1 MAAAL
6 IQLSG
11 STFIAQDNVRSG
23 SDFFGVSNACCA
35 SGELIAPASL
45 SLTNAGGSLLSVT
58 NGSIKTLFSL
68 LDVQRSSVTSSGTG
82 PLIQFGGTTG
92 PTITLG
98 GLNPFTNT
106 TAIGRLLTLID
117 SASSGV
123 VAPSPA
129 SVSLAGPLLV
139 SNKANITS
147 TGSLIGVFNGA
158 TLSSTTAAPLLS
170 LTDTTVTTGTPSIFG
185 PLVQVVGAGGT
196 SATTVATMSLAGPL
210 LSATISSLNATNGSL
225 NIGGPLLSVGSA
237 TPHDNGVVTT
247 NGNTGSLILLTG
259 SLSAGPHRVNGAM
272 FDLAGTAT
280 TTVDPDPDAPTPT
293 LLGTDR
299 PLRHGGALFE
309 GTSTSL
315 STTQVVKLDTALLEA
330 TAPIIKLLN
339 STLTS
344 SADALNLSQKAKLTA
359 TLVPGDA
366 LVKLNASTLNINSGS
381 LVNVAGGS
389 FMSVRG
395 NLVSLDN
402 NSTLNILAGSLF
414 SVSGGSV
421 FRLTG
426 GSLGV
431 FGSTGTNTINI
442 TNTAQLCSGC
452 SIVTNITNFNFPV
465 LLKAGASA
473 SNVSVGLGFTPF
485 AGLSSSNR
493 VNISGASGAVFVV
506 DATSKV
512 KLGP

>member
-1 MAAAL
+1 
-6 IQLSG
+6 
-11 STFIAQDNVRSG
+11 
-23 SDFFGVSNACCA
+23 
-35 SGELIAPASL
+35 
-45 SLTNAGGSLLSVT
+45 
-58 NGSIKTLFSL
+58 
-68 LDVQRSSVTSSGTG
+68 
-82 PLIQFGGTTG
+82 
-92 PTITLG
+92 
-98 GLNPFTNT
+98 
-106 TAIGRLLTLID
+106 
-117 SASSGV
+117 
-123 VAPSPA
+123 
-129 SVSLAGPLLV
+129 
-139 SNKANITS
+139 
-147 TGSLIGVFNGA
+147 
-158 TLSSTTAAPLLS
+158 
-170 LTDTTVTTGTPSIFG
+170 
-185 PLVQVVGAGGT
+185 
-196 SATTVATMSLAGPL
+196 
-210 LSATISSLNATNGSL
+210 
-225 NIGGPLLSVGSA
+225 
-237 TPHDNGVVTT
+237 
-247 NGNTGSLILLTG
+247 
-259 SLSAGPHRVNGAM
+259 M
-272 FDLAGTAT
+272 FDLAGIAT
-280 TTVDPDPDAPTPT
+280 TTADPDPDAPTPT

-330 TAPIIKLLN
+330 TAPILKLLT
-339 STLTS
+339 STVTS
-344 SADALNLSQKAKLTA
+344 STDALNLSQKAKLTA

-414 SVSGGSV
+414 SVSNGSV

-442 TNTAQLCSGC
+442 TNTAALCNGC

-465 LLKAGASA
+465 LLKAGAST